1 MANDKWSGSNPWLG
15 LAPYTE
21 GTPLYGRTK
30 ESIQLADIIKDYTAS
45 VVFGKSGIGK
55 SSLLSAGIS
64 PLLREENY
72 IPVRIRLVH
81 NTEVSYIEQIESK
94 VRETVH
100 CIDRFLPDVSNLGL
114 WDFFH
119 RHSFTTENGID
130 SIPVIILDQFE
141 EIYTLTDADHKKDII
156 TFFNELSSLLND
168 IKPDNVIEEER
179 KHSAV
184 QSDSDSA
191 TPATPK
197 RGIIKRSAAS
207 ALNYTSATTFRF
219 VICLRED
226 KLYLLER
233 NSANI
238 PSLKANRYN
247 LQALSPESALEV
259 IMCPRPEL
267 FSNEEATNIVDK
279 LADMGDE
286 GLQTVDPAILSLFLY
301 KYYEKKGE
309 ANYDNIFADYYQEA
323 TKDIKGKSIA
333 FLEDHLL
340 TLGGY
345 RNQVPLDDA
354 LSSGVTQED
363 IQSLLCSI
371 IIRKEQRKGIDYIEF
386 SHDRICEEAKR
397 HRELRKIKE
406 RNDAARRKVV
416 KVAFIIVIFISF
428 IFILFLLY
436 DYEDKNHR
444 IEEEKRQI
452 GNQLESAKDSLLKI
466 QSEISKMEVFKFSL
480 QSGIDSLNREVH
492 KFQIDIE
499 QHQAKNVEL
508 EEENNLTKHSLQ
520 VKTKENVD
528 LIEKNQQLTE
538 ENLTL
543 RQKVERQYST
553 GVSKAVVFSDEQKNI
568 ITSGTVGVDNSIKH
582 NETGPTI
589 NK

>member
-81 NTEVSYIEQIESK
+81 NTEVSYIEQIENK

-100 CIDRFLPDVSNLGL
+100 CIDSLPSDVNNLGL

-119 RHSFTTENGID
+119 RHTFTTD
-130 SIPVIILDQFE
+130 SGKDCIPVIILDQFE

-156 TFFNELSSLLND
+156 AFFNELSSLLND

-179 KHSAV
+179 KQSAV
-184 QSDSDSA
+184 QNDSDS
-191 TPATPK
+191 ATPK

-233 NSANI
+233 NSTNI

-267 FSNEEATNIVDK
+267 FSNEEATAIIEK

-286 GLQTVDPAILSLFLY
+286 GIRTVDPAILSLFLY

-345 RNQVPLDDA
+345 RNQVPLNDA

-363 IQSLLCSI
+363 VQSLLQSI
-371 IIRKEQRKGIDYIEF
+371 IIRKEQRKGIDHIEF
-386 SHDRICEEAKR
+386 SHDRLCAEALKSRNQRVNKEQAKKVRKRMMLSFLIFAISLGILSIVLWLTFRLQMSEEGRISAEEATDSITKLNIANEQQLKLNILQR
-397 HRELRKIKE
+397 DSIKNLNDTLNIQMLTIANQRDDLTESLKKQETLVKTLQKQIEENIKQKETIERQKSQLIYKLGTCPDCNGTGYQGPKTCSVCNGAGYNSTSEVVRDNSVIQLKKIKK
-406 RNDAARRKVV
+406 KV
-416 KVAFIIVIFISF
+416 
-428 IFILFLLY
+428 
-436 DYEDKNHR
+436 H
-444 IEEEKRQI
+444 
-452 GNQLESAKDSLLKI
+452 
-466 QSEISKMEVFKFSL
+466 
-480 QSGIDSLNREVH
+480 
-492 KFQIDIE
+492 
-499 QHQAKNVEL
+499 
-508 EEENNLTKHSLQ
+508 
-520 VKTKENVD
+520 
-528 LIEKNQQLTE
+528 
-538 ENLTL
+538 
-543 RQKVERQYST
+543 
-553 GVSKAVVFSDEQKNI
+553 
-568 ITSGTVGVDNSIKH
+568 
-582 NETGPTI
+582 
-589 NK
+589 

>member
-1 MANDKWSGSNPWLG
+1 MANDKWSGNNPWLG

-30 ESIQLADIIKDYTAS
+30 ESIQLADIIKDNMAS

-100 CIDRFLPDVSNLGL
+100 CIDRLPIDVRNLGL

-119 RHSFTTENGID
+119 RHLFTTENGID
-130 SIPVIILDQFE
+130 CIPVIILDQFE

-156 TFFNELSSLLND
+156 AFFNELSSLLND
-168 IKPDNVIEEER
+168 IKPDNVIEEEQ
-179 KHSAV
+179 KHSHI
-184 QSDSDSA
+184 QNGSD
-191 TPATPK
+191 TATPK
-197 RGIIKRSAAS
+197 RGVIKRSTAS

-226 KLYLLER
+226 KLYLLEC

-247 LQALSPESALEV
+247 LQALSTESALEV

-267 FSNEEATNIVDK
+267 FSNEEATAIIDK

-301 KYYEKKGE
+301 KYYEKQGK

-340 TLGGY
+340 TLVGY
-345 RNQVPLDDA
+345 RNQVPLEDA
-354 LSSGVTQED
+354 VSSGVLLED
-363 IQSLLCSI
+363 IQSLIHSV
-371 IIRKEQRKGIDYIEF
+371 IIRKEQRKSIDYIEF

-397 HRELRKIKE
+397 HRELRRIKE
-406 RNDAARRKVV
+406 RNDATRRK
-416 KVAFIIVIFISF
+416 IIRVSFLIIIFISF
-428 IFILFLLY
+428 IFILFLLH
-436 DYEDKNHR
+436 DYQDKNHK
-444 IEEEKRQI
+444 IEEEK
-452 GNQLESAKDSLLKI
+452 NQKEEQLKQTKDSLLII
-466 QSEISKMEVFKFSL
+466 QTEISEKEEFKFTL
-480 QSGIDSLNREVH
+480 QNEIDSL
-492 KFQIDIE
+492 K
-499 QHQAKNVEL
+499 KYY
-508 EEENNLTKHSLQ
+508 LQ
-520 VKTKENVD
+520 PKRKMND
-528 LIEKNQQLTE
+528 MRKKKKYL
-538 ENLTL
+538 
-543 RQKVERQYST
+543 
-553 GVSKAVVFSDEQKNI
+553 
-568 ITSGTVGVDNSIKH
+568 
-582 NETGPTI
+582 
-589 NK
+589 